1 MRLELSKNFTYDELV
16 YSPTAER
23 LKLDNTP
30 NEKEISYLT
39 RLAKEVLQPIRDK
52 WGKPIVIT
60 SGFRSE
66 KVNKAV
72 GGVKNS
78 QHRLGQ
84 AADIKIGSREQNKT
98 LFNFILGMINKKE
111 ITVGQLIDEYN
122 YSWIHV
128 SLPRIGKTNNQVLH
142 IK

>member
-98 LFNFILGMINKKE
+98 LFNFILDMINKKE